1 MSRLKKIAERNSK
14 EELEQ
19 AMDLLDGVDSYISGL
34 SPKLINLQY
43 KLDDIGYLEKY
54 NEVFNLL
61 GKSFQTIQS
70 SIRKLNKDI
79 QADYDKL

>member
-19 AMDLLDGVDSYISGL
+19 AMNLLDGVDSYISGL

-61 GKSFQTIQS
+61 GKSFQTIQGT
-70 SIRKLNKDI
+70 IQKLGKDL
-79 QADYDKL
+79 QADYNKL

>member
-1 MSRLKKIAERNSK
+1 MSRLKKIAERNNK

-19 AMDLLDGVDSYISGL
+19 AMNLLDGVDSYISGL

>member
-14 EELEQ
+14 DELEQ
-19 AMDLLDGVDSYISGL
+19 AMNLLDGVDYYISGL

-79 QADYDKL
+79 QADYNKL

>member
-1 MSRLKKIAERNSK
+1 MSRLKKVAERNSK

-19 AMDLLDGVDSYISGL
+19 AMNLLDGVDSYISGL

-61 GKSFQTIQS
+61 GKRFQTIQGT
-70 SIRKLNKDI
+70 IRKLGKDL

>member
-19 AMDLLDGVDSYISGL
+19 AMNLLDGVDSYISGL

-61 GKSFQTIQS
+61 GKSFQTIQGT
-70 SIRKLNKDI
+70 IRKLGKDL
-79 QADYDKL
+79 QADYNKL

>member
-1 MSRLKKIAERNSK
+1 MSRLKKVAERNNK

-19 AMDLLDGVDSYISGL
+19 AMNLLDEVDSYISGL

-54 NEVFNLL
+54 NEIFNLL
-61 GKSFQTIQS
+61 GKRFQTIQGT
-70 SIRKLNKDI
+70 IRKLGKDL

>member
-1 MSRLKKIAERNSK
+1 MSRLKKIAERNNK

-19 AMDLLDGVDSYISGL
+19 AMNLLDGVDSYISGL

-79 QADYDKL
+79 QADYNKL